1 MTITPQKPVKEF
13 TGKKALMWIV
23 GFFLVIFTVNA
34 IMTTIAIGTWGGL
47 ETKDA
52 YKKGL
57 YYNDEI
63 AAAEVQ
69 KNSGWD
75 ISLSHGPTRLTG
87 DRIDVAI
94 TWPVSDLPPAKV
106 VALVGRAV
114 TDVHDQRIILTKTGS
129 SIYSAPVTLPAAGQ
143 WNITILVKQANG
155 PVYQLKEKIIIEA
168 EK

>member
-1 MTITPQKPVKEF
+1 MTSTPEKPIKEF

-34 IMTTIAIGTWGGL
+34 IMATIAVGTWGGL

-63 AAAEVQ
+63 AAAEIQ

-75 ISLSHGPTRLTG
+75 ITLSHSPTRLTG

-94 TWPVSDLPPAKV
+94 TWPDSDLPPEKV
-106 VALVGRAV
+106 VALIGRAV
-114 TDVHDQRIILTKTGS
+114 TDIHDQRIILTKTGTH
-129 SIYSAPVTLPAAGQ
+129 IYSAPLTLPKAGQ

-155 PVYQLKEKIIIEA
+155 PVYQLKEKILTTA
-168 EK
+168 EE